1 MKTQLKQQNNSSTEK
16 SSGSNQA
23 SKRTILQAFKV
34 GTMQLKTDEERADK
48 HQRIALA
55 KTEIAGKSIPS
66 KLEKHLFEGHPNEG
80 AFNVNKPTG
89 LHAYTNE
96 GFPTK
101 EYEVDEGRGK
111 KKKET
116 TGIVPTVSG
125 NPNKIHTLDWK
136 WDKSTTGE
144 LKASTMFPQKMPK
157 EHVIALIA
165 GGLSTTTNEYI
176 KHGMKFSVEKKGDT
190 AYPITE

>member
-1 MKTQLKQQNNSSTEK
+1 MKTQSKQQTNSSTAK
-16 SSGSNQA
+16 YAGSNQA
-23 SKRTILQAFKV
+23 SQQTILKAFKA

-55 KTEIAGKSIPS
+55 KTEIAGKSIPG
-66 KLEKHLFEGHPNEG
+66 KLEKHLFEGHPNDG
-80 AFNVNKPTG
+80 TFNVNKPTG
-89 LHAYTNE
+89 LHAYTDE
-96 GFPTK
+96 DFPTK
-101 EYEVDEGRGK
+101 EYEVEEGRK

-116 TGIVPTVSG
+116 TSVVPAVSG

-144 LKASTMFPQKMPK
+144 LKSSTMFPQKMPK
-157 EHVIALIA
+157 EHVTALIA

-190 AYPITE
+190 AYPVTE